1 MPGSMSICFRDS
13 MRTQLEYAKSQLS
26 ELGQDSE
33 MFKLEN
39 ERLQKECQNLSRA
52 NNQLTQ
58 QISQGEISVQ
68 QK

>member
-1 MPGSMSICFRDS
+1 

-58 QISQGEISVQ
+58 QISQREISVQ